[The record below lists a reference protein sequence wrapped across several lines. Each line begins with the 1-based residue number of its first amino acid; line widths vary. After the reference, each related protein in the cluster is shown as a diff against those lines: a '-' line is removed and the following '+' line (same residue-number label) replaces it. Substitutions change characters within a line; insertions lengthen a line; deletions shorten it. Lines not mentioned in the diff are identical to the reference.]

1 MRVRRVTISLAAL
14 VACSCLL
21 GACEQAPAARPPG
34 YPVTPHPLSVDGMK
48 ALAPGSLD
56 ATAAAEAML
65 DQQARDLASLVAQ
78 ADSTN
83 YLIEAERA
91 GAKKYRRGLS
101 VGGLI
106 QICEPPAMDGPL
118 APGTVSVDTVRPTDL
133 HVVLVEHDGTRVSSF
148 LMRLDRSANVWRY
161 RAEHGFSVSQALSG
175 LQHAAGGKA
184 VDARRFVWVDD
195 ELSWW
200 VVRMPGVGD
209 AAVPYVAYGTAYV
222 EGRRVERRLYPA
234 SVIRAPA
241 TSVGPLG
248 Q

>member
-1 MRVRRVTISLAAL
+1 MRVRRVTLALAVL
-14 VACSCLL
+14 VTCSFLL
-21 GACEQAPAARPPG
+21 AACEQAPAVRPPG

-65 DQQARDLASLVAQ
+65 DQQARDLASLLAQ
-78 ADSTN
+78 AESTN
-83 YLIEAERA
+83 YLIEAERV

-118 APGTVSVDTVRPTDL
+118 ALGTVSVDTVRPTDL
-133 HVVLVEHDGTRVSSF
+133 YVVLVEHDGTRVSSF

-161 RAEHGFSVSQALSG
+161 RAEHGFSADQALFA
-175 LQHAAGGKA
+175 LQYAAEGRT
-184 VDARRFVWVDD
+184 VDARFVWVDD

-200 VVRMPGVGD
+200 VVRMPGGGD
-209 AAVPYVAYGTAYV
+209 AAVPYMDNSAAYV
-222 EGRRVERRLYPA
+222 EGRRIERRLYPA
-234 SVIRAPA
+234 SEILAPA